1 MMPTLESA
9 RQTTRRGLALSTL
22 GLLALGGVYLMALA
36 WTPVERFQGPAQKIF
51 YIHVPAAWSAL
62 LAFSVV
68 GIVSVLYL
76 WLKDERLD
84 RFAASAAEVGLVFS
98 CVMLTTGPIWGKPSW
113 GVWWQWEPRL
123 TFTLF
128 LFFLFIGYR
137 TLRSAIQDPA
147 ERARFS
153 AVVGIMGMLLV
164 PFVHLTVYLFPGI
177 HPMPVVLKPSAP
189 SLPPEML
196 RTLLTSF
203 VVFTLLSV
211 GFTITRYGIMLVADA
226 QEASDAG

>member
-1 MMPTLESA
+1 MMGSLASA
-9 RQTTRRGLALSTL
+9 RAITRRGIALSVVALL
-22 GLLALGGVYLMALA
+22 GLVTVYVMALGF
-36 WTPVERFQGPAQKIF
+36 TPVERFQGPAQKIF

-62 LAFSVV
+62 LAFSIV
-68 GIVSVLYL
+68 GIVSILYL
-76 WLKDERLD
+76 WLKDARLD
-84 RFAASAAEVGLVFS
+84 RFAAAAADVGLVFS
-98 CVMLTTGPIWGKPSW
+98 CVMLTTGPIWGKPIW

-128 LFFLFIGYR
+128 LFFLFVGYR
-137 TLRSAIQDPA
+137 TLRGALHDPA

-177 HPMPVVLKPSAP
+177 HPLPVVLKPSSP

-203 VVFTLLSV
+203 GVFTVLSL
-211 GFTITRYGIMLVADA
+211 GFTITRYGMALLADA
-226 QEASDAG
+226 EEARRAD

>member
-1 MMPTLESA
+1 MGSLASA
-9 RQTTRRGLALSTL
+9 RAITRRGIALSVVALL
-22 GLLALGGVYLMALA
+22 GLVTVYVMALGF
-36 WTPVERFQGPAQKIF
+36 TPVERFQGPAQKIF

-62 LAFSVV
+62 LAFSIV
-68 GIVSVLYL
+68 GIVSILYL
-76 WLKDERLD
+76 WLKDARLD
-84 RFAASAAEVGLVFS
+84 RFAAAAADVGLVFS
-98 CVMLTTGPIWGKPSW
+98 CVMLTTGPIWGKPIW

-128 LFFLFIGYR
+128 LFFLFVGYR
-137 TLRSAIQDPA
+137 TLRGALHDPA

-177 HPMPVVLKPSAP
+177 HPLPVVLKPSSP

-203 VVFTLLSV
+203 GVFTVLSL
-211 GFTITRYGIMLVADA
+211 GFTITRYGMALLADA
-226 QEASDAG
+226 EEARRAD